1 LIYSI
6 GSKLIFS
13 VWENWR
19 RRRVLRK
26 HKIPADQWDST
37 IKQVRAASHLSIV
50 DRERLRN
57 VASLFLHDKYIEPAE
72 GMELTDAMRM
82 RIACEAAIP
91 ILNLDPEHYHAWHTV
106 IVYPAQFVS
115 HEEFHDGAGVVHR
128 HRSVRA
134 GEAWQRGP
142 VVISWEDVIDDE
154 DANNVIIHEA
164 AHKLD
169 MLDGVT
175 NGRPPIHSSMSQ
187 KQWATVLSKAYAS
200 HVADVDAG
208 RRTRIDAYAAK
219 NPAEF
224 FAVTSEAFFE
234 IPDVLKRV
242 WPDVYIQLS
251 LYYRQQTVTA
261 DP

>member
-1 LIYSI
+1 L
-6 GSKLIFS
+6 LFS
-13 VWENWR
+13 VWENWH

-26 HKIPADQWDST
+26 HKIPADLWALT
-37 IKQVRAASHLSIV
+37 IKQVRAASHLSV
-50 DRERLRN
+50 ADRERLRN
-57 VASLFLHDKYIEPAE
+57 VASLFLHDKYIELAQ
-72 GMELTDAMRM
+72 GMELTDAMRV

-91 ILNLDPEHYHAWHTV
+91 VLNLDLEHYHAWQTV

-115 HEEFHDGAGVVHR
+115 HEEFPDGAGVVHR

-134 GEAWQRGP
+134 GEAWHRGP
-142 VVISWEDVIDDE
+142 VVISWEDVIENE
-154 DANNVIIHEA
+154 DGNNVIIHEA

-169 MLDGVT
+169 MLDGT
-175 NGRPPIHSSMSQ
+175 MNGRPPIHRSMNQREWTAAFSE
-187 KQWATVLSKAYAS
+187 AYAS

-208 RRTRIDAYAAK
+208 RSTEIDAYAAK

-242 WPDVYIQLS
+242 WPVVYMQLS
-251 LYYRQQTVTA
+251 LYYRQQTATM
-261 DP
+261 